1 MILSILILK
10 FTELIRPAEQLD
22 TAFARRHAAQ
32 VGPESE
38 GPGNPELYEV
48 VIMFYQQK
56 MVILHDFNQQ
66 NHRKI
71 KITHQQIWW
80 CPSF

>member
-1 MILSILILK
+1 MITEFRFMILSILILK
-10 FTELIRPAEQLD
+10 FTELIHPAEQLD

-38 GPGNPELYEV
+38 GPGSPELYEV

-56 MVILHDFNQQ
+56 
-66 NHRKI
+66 
-71 KITHQQIWW
+71 W
-80 CPSF
+80 

>member
-10 FTELIRPAEQLD
+10 FTELIHPAEQLD

-38 GPGNPELYEV
+38 GPGSPELYEV

-56 MVILHDFNQQ
+56 
-66 NHRKI
+66 
-71 KITHQQIWW
+71 W
-80 CPSF
+80 